1 MIMRYKEEPAVLFT
15 DEQIRRFI
23 VDGYVVFK
31 PDLPDAI
38 HEEIRRK
45 LNIIFENEANPG
57 NNILP
62 RVPEMDAVL
71 NSPEVRGSLISILG
85 EDYFEHP
92 HRFCHYTGPLQDHSR
107 PKRTLAQMCHQDSYT
122 PLGRSRQH
130 FSRFAR
136 IIYYPQDSPIE
147 LGPTHVIPGTQYHRA
162 LSDADRSRAIPLAG
176 PAGTV
181 AITHFDVGH
190 AAGINEVN
198 QHRHMIKFI
207 YFRGKT
213 PEKPSW
219 NCRSSR
225 WENPAEVQTTYQL
238 DQLWSHMWNWMCGR
252 ADGSGSA
259 RGKFSKNGDPSKS
272 LSYLNSDC
280 QQSQLNA
287 IYALGSVGPRAIA
300 PLVDALRAS
309 AKRDGGVLER
319 WNEGAVAMDGAA
331 FALTAAGVDAVP
343 VLSRL
348 LQDKS
353 EWVRIN
359 AAFALGELDAVAV
372 DAVPAL
378 ERCLHDTSHRVVRT
392 ATDSLGSIR
401 ERALEF
407 MPALGRLLKVER
419 PEWSEVLTR
428 GFTANDQVRFNA
440 ATTFCRLGKVST
452 DWEDGLIRAL
462 EDRCGQ
468 VAAMAMLA
476 LERIASPVAQA
487 AVLSY
492 LKSRRWDE
500 SLTRTSLF

>member
-1 MIMRYKEEPAVLFT
+1 MRT
-15 DEQIRRFI
+15 
-23 VDGYVVFK
+23 G
-31 PDLPDAI
+31 
-38 HEEIRRK
+38 
-45 LNIIFENEANPG
+45 
-57 NNILP
+57 
-62 RVPEMDAVL
+62 
-71 NSPEVRGSLISILG
+71 LG
-85 EDYFEHP
+85 
-92 HRFCHYTGPLQDHSR
+92 QSR
-107 PKRTLAQMCHQDSYT
+107 
-122 PLGRSRQH
+122 
-130 FSRFAR
+130 
-136 IIYYPQDSPIE
+136 
-147 LGPTHVIPGTQYHRA
+147 
-162 LSDADRSRAIPLAG
+162 LAG

-190 AAGINEVN
+190 AAGINELN
-198 QHRHMIKFI
+198 QHRYMIKFI
-207 YFRGKT
+207 FGRSER

-219 NCRSSR
+219 DCRSSR
-225 WENPAEVQTTYQL
+225 TGKIPPRCKPL
-238 DQLWSHMWNWMCGR
+238 INWISSGPICGIGC
-252 ADGSGSA
+252 AVELHGNGSA